1 MTLDNAAPVAQ
12 PMEAPVA
19 TPEEIK
25 MISYDAHRK
34 LLDEKK
40 KVQGELSALQ
50 SEKKAREDAE
60 AARRGDFESLLKARD
75 EELAKERGER
85 QQLQSRI
92 TTGLKM
98 NAVIESLGGQI
109 DQKWFQLIDVSEVAQ
124 SESGELDQM
133 TVARVAE
140 QLKKQWPEMVKSV
153 NKLPSNA
160 PQGLTAA
167 GSKIAESEWKK
178 LKGKDQMSF
187 GPNDVIWGF

>member
-1 MTLDNAAPVAQ
+1 MTLDQAAPVAQ

-92 TTGLKM
+92 TTGQKM
-98 NAVIESLGGQI
+98 NAVIESLGGSV
-109 DQKWFQLIDVSEVAQ
+109 DPKWYQLIDVSDVVQ
-124 SESGELDQM
+124 NDNGEIDQL
-133 TVARVAE
+133 TVSRVAE
-140 QLKKQWPEMVKSV
+140 SLKKQWPEMIKKTGV
-153 NKLPSNA
+153 LPPNA
-160 PQGLTAA
+160 PQGNGGQTI
-167 GSKIAESEWKK
+167 SYDEWKK
-178 LKGKDQMSF
+178 LPLAEMDKWKQSQ
-187 GPNDVIWGF
+187 VV